1 MLIEIIP
8 IGESREVFCGPSN
21 FTKVVH
27 MAPNTIYIFTCVH
40 DNFEVELGAFACG
53 TLTLPSTI
61 IIDRLSSGIKA
72 VLSCGV

>member
-8 IGESREVFCGPSN
+8 IGETREVFCGPPN

-40 DNFEVELGAFACG
+40 DNLEVTLGAFACG
-53 TLTLPSTI
+53 TLTLPASVV
-61 IIDRLSSGIKA
+61 IDRLSSGVKA